1 MRNNMKMKTYGLIVV
16 HFLNTLDI
24 LLRPSTSSSSTV
36 QCVWLQVRIR
46 LKINLDCGY
55 SNYSIGHWQ
64 GSMWRGTLASHS
76 ICVTSMDPKR
86 LGLSLAICSRW
97 EHPDHGKRWH
107 YVTKTKS
114 HKSTLFL
121 HFVRR
126 WRWWQESRICAQML
140 CENTSFPWRSGWRRR
155 TRGTG
160 WGWAG
165 TMTTVKSCAQTR
177 HPVIQ
182 QTSHPQPVRQV
193 KIHAILWNPRKTY
206 LHTTAVDNSCND
218 PPGVS
223 GHCRA
228 AMKR

>member
-64 GSMWRGTLASHS
+64 GSMWRGILASHS

-97 EHPDHGKRWH
+97 EHPDHGKRPWKWWRDSLKWAQ
-107 YVTKTKS
+107 T
-114 HKSTLFL
+114 
-121 HFVRR
+121 R
-126 WRWWQESRICAQML
+126 WG
-140 CENTSFPWRSGWRRR
+140 NTSFPWRSGWRRR
-155 TRGTG
+155 TRRTG

-165 TMTTVKSCAQTR
+165 TMMTVKSCAPTRHRARQQTR
-177 HPVIQ
+177 H
-182 QTSHPQPVRQV
+182 QV
-193 KIHAILWNPRKTY
+193 K
-206 LHTTAVDNSCND
+206 
-218 PPGVS
+218 
-223 GHCRA
+223 
-228 AMKR
+228 